1 MLSKETFMKEM
12 RALKEFSC
20 YLDKMENEC
29 QFRFDDNH
37 PAFNIISQTLDM
49 LDEACGLT
57 GEGIGLIGYFATELN
72 WGMDYYDGCVT
83 DADGNNIAL
92 SCLDE
97 LWDEIQKEAIFS

>member
-20 YLDKMENEC
+20 YLDKVENAGY
-29 QFRFDDNH
+29 FLFNDDH
-37 PAFNIISQTLDM
+37 PAYEILSQTLVT
-49 LDEACGLT
+49 LNEACGLAKDND
-57 GEGIGLIGYFATELN
+57 LIQYFVYELN
-72 WGMDYYDGCVT
+72 WGMGYFDGCVM

-97 LWDEIQKEAIFS
+97 LWDEIQKED

>member
-20 YLDKMENEC
+20 YLDKVEDEC
-29 QFRFDDNH
+29 QFRFNDDH
-37 PAFNIISQTLDM
+37 PAFNIISQTLNT
-49 LDEACGLT
+49 LEEACGLAK
-57 GEGIGLIGYFATELN
+57 ENDLIAYFVYELG

-83 DADGNNIAL
+83 DADGSNIVL

-97 LWDEIQKEAIFS
+97 LWDEIQKEAILS

>member
-20 YLDKMENEC
+20 YLDKMENAGH
-29 QFRFDDNH
+29 FLFNGDH
-37 PAFNIISQTLDM
+37 PAYEILSQTMAM
-49 LDEACGLT
+49 LDEACGLAKDND
-57 GEGIGLIGYFATELN
+57 LIEYFATELN

-97 LWDEIQKEAIFS
+97 LWDEIQKEVL